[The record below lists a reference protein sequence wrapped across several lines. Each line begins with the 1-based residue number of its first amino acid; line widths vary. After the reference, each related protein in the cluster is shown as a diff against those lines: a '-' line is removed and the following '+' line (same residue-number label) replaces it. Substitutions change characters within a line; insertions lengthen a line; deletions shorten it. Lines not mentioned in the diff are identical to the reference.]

1 MFDKNNKEYKP
12 PVKDIFEFRDGG
24 DKFTKQIFYV
34 GGVPDLPN
42 YRRAKVTIVVSD
54 CANGCAD
61 GVMTSDPIEITI
73 SIQDVNDQKPEL
85 IGPQNEVLMEENT
98 PKDTEIFSV
107 RAIDADESP
116 ANQIT
121 KINIHS
127 CRIGGKGLSPCPY
140 FKVLQDGLGCSS
152 VNDCEGL
159 EIDAGQLAQMNQ
171 AKILTTDFSV
181 DYESITNSDGSR
193 KYISVSI
200 IGSNIAAINPL
211 DSDELTVMVYVEDKN
226 EKPTLEPKPEVSKPG
241 SLKVKENMDAHT
253 DVTNG
258 IIRVND
264 PEGSKVEFI
273 LAEEDQPYFT
283 IISTDGKTG
292 KIQTTQKLDRE
303 ADYTEKEAEG
313 RNTYRI
319 RVKAREIDEFPPLE
333 SQEMTYVIEIEDEN
347 DNGPRIGDA
356 TKIEGIQ

>member
-34 GGVPDLPN
+34 GGVPELPN
-42 YRRAKVTIVVSD
+42 YRRAKVTIIISD
-54 CANGCAD
+54 CADGCAD

-159 EIDAGQLAQMNQ
+159 DIDAGQLAQMNQ
-171 AKILTTDFSV
+171 ARD
-181 DYESITNSDGSR
+181 TNP
-193 KYISVSI
+193 YI
-200 IGSNIAAINPL
+200 A
-211 DSDELTVMVYVEDKN
+211 
-226 EKPTLEPKPEVSKPG
+226 
-241 SLKVKENMDAHT
+241 
-253 DVTNG
+253 
-258 IIRVND
+258 
-264 PEGSKVEFI
+264 
-273 LAEEDQPYFT
+273 T
-283 IISTDGKTG
+283 I
-292 KIQTTQKLDRE
+292 
-303 ADYTEKEAEG
+303 Y
-313 RNTYRI
+313 
-319 RVKAREIDEFPPLE
+319 
-333 SQEMTYVIEIEDEN
+333 
-347 DNGPRIGDA
+347 
-356 TKIEGIQ
+356 